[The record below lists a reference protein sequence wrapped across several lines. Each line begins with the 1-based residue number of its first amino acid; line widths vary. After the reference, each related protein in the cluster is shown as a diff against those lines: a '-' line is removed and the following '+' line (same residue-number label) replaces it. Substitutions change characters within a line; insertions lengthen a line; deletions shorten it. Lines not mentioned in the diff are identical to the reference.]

1 MRDPDEDP
9 SQQETGGPGQT
20 LFEFIRHWSRRSST
34 PASRSMEQN
43 GRYVLATE
51 ATDSLSKRAPA
62 TINSV
67 AREIGIDQ
75 SGASRLVRD
84 AVEAG
89 YLEMNPSPRDARER
103 VVAVTRAGQRL
114 LVDAHHWQEEVF
126 EQLTDDWKAEERAVF
141 HHAMLRLLK
150 RSHDQEE

>member
-9 SQQETGGPGQT
+9 SQHETGGPGQT
-20 LFEFIRHWSRRSST
+20 LFEFIRHWSRRSSM
-34 PASRSMEQN
+34 PASRLAEQN
-43 GRYVLATE
+43 GRYVLVTE
-51 ATDSLSKRAPA
+51 AIGSLSKRAPA

-84 AVEAG
+84 AIEDG
-89 YLEMNPSPRDARER
+89 YLEMTTSPRDARQR
-103 VVAVTRAGQRL
+103 VVVVTKAGRRL
-114 LVDAHHWQEEVF
+114 LDDARHWQEEVF
-126 EQLTDDWKAEERAVF
+126 GRLTDGWTAEERAVF